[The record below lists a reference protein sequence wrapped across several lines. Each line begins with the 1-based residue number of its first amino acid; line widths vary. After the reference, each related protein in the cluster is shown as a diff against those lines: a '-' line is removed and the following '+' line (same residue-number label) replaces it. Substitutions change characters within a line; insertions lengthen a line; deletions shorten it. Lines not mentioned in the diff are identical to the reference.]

1 LRLIEIIIDTFRN
14 HDHSKLT
21 CTRGGNIFTGKNG
34 AGKTNLLEAISYL
47 CLTKSFY
54 ATNDGVTT
62 KIGKSSFSISGM
74 LESDYGT
81 TYNVSVD
88 YSKET
93 GTKAYSI
100 NRTKIE
106 QVSKA
111 IGQFPVVIVSP
122 EHSAITFGSPNDRRV
137 FVDLALSQTH
147 HAYLEL
153 LLEYRRIVRQRNRI
167 LFHGK
172 ETGMFHESELEPW
185 NEFLIKT
192 GSAVIHK
199 RSEFIEEFTPQ
210 MIAAYETL
218 TGNCEHPSIQY
229 ESSVPIEHGFTL
241 QDIEEC
247 YARELQRRVR
257 EEQQTGY
264 SLVGPHRD
272 EFRFS
277 INGLELRTY
286 ASQGQH
292 KTFLV
297 ALKMAEFEYI
307 RERQKETPLLLLD
320 DILSELDTHRAER
333 LLAYVAAAGQYF
345 LTSTDKEIFPQV
357 LSSTENWQIVEI
369 EEGGIRN
376 VSVPAKISIN

>member
-1 LRLIEIIIDTFRN
+1 LRLLEIIVETFRN
-14 HDHSKLT
+14 HNHSRLA
-21 CTRGGNIFTGKNG
+21 CARGGNVFTGKNG

-54 ATNDGVTT
+54 AANDGVTT
-62 KIGKSSFSISGM
+62 KIGNNRFSISGIM
-74 LESDYGT
+74 ESDYGT
-81 TYNVSVD
+81 TYSVSVE
-88 YSKET
+88 YNKET
-93 GTKAYSI
+93 GTKTYII
-100 NRTKIE
+100 NHTKVE
-106 QVSKA
+106 QASKA

-147 HAYLEL
+147 RSYLEQ
-153 LLEYRRIVRQRNRI
+153 LLEYRRVVRQRNRI

-172 ETGMFHESELEPW
+172 ETGMFHGSELEPW

-192 GSAVIHK
+192 GSAITQK
-199 RSEFIEEFTPQ
+199 RSEFVEELTPQ
-210 MIAAYETL
+210 VVAAYEKL
-218 TGNCEHPSIQY
+218 TGNNELPSIRY
-229 ESSVPIEHGFTL
+229 ESSILIEHGFTL

-247 YARELQRRVR
+247 YAKELHRRVR
-257 EEQQTGY
+257 EEHQTGY

-272 EFRFS
+272 EFKFS

-320 DILSELDTHRAER
+320 DILSELDAHRAER
-333 LLAYVAAAGQYF
+333 LLEYVATAGQYF
-345 LTSTDKEIFPQV
+345 LTSTDKGIFPQV
-357 LSSTENWQIVEI
+357 LNSTENWQIVEI